1 MLICG
6 CLGEALEINTGLGI
20 VRKVCVT
27 EAAKEV
33 YPGIW
38 LIALQPERLI
48 KISNGLGV
56 LFLGK
61 IGLATSPI
69 GGGKVFVE
77 SNSLVKIVDGLWV
90 TAVFQMRLSCLV
102 VMLGAAG
109 GQRD

>member
-6 CLGEALEINTGLGI
+6 CFAEALEIGAGLGI
-20 VRKVCVT
+20 MGKVGVT

-33 YPGIW
+33 YPGIG
-38 LIALQPERLI
+38 LAALQMEGLI

-90 TAVFQMRLSCLV
+90 MVVF
-102 VMLGAAG
+102 
-109 GQRD
+109 